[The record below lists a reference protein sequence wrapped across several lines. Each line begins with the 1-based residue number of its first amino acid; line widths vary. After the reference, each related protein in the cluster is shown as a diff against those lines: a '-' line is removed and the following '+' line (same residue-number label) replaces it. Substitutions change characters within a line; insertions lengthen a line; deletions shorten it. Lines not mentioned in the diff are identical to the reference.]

1 MGFVKNLRLFPC
13 FILMQNRAIK
23 KMSFNV
29 LKQKE
34 ADFKKGLKLAFFSK
48 GLEHGFCRKIKTFF
62 KIFVWFKLNEKKVFG
77 EVPERMEVFLD

>member
-1 MGFVKNLRLFPC
+1 MDFVKNLRLFPY

-34 ADFKKGLKLAFFSK
+34 AEFKIGQLKNCIFSRGLD
-48 GLEHGFCRKIKTFF
+48 HGFCRKIKTFSKF
-62 KIFVWFKLNEKKVFG
+62 SFDLK
-77 EVPERMEVFLD
+77 

>member
-13 FILMQNRAIK
+13 FIWMQNRAIK

-34 ADFKKGLKLAFFSK
+34 AEFKKGLKFAFFQKDWTMVLLKKLRLFPSFV
-48 GLEHGFCRKIKTFF
+48 LMQNRAIKS
-62 KIFVWFKLNEKKVFG
+62 VV
-77 EVPERMEVFLD
+77 

>member
-13 FILMQNRAIK
+13 FIVIQNRAIK

-34 ADFKKGLKLAFFSK
+34 ADFKKGLKFAFFQR
-48 GLEHGFCRKIKTFF
+48 G
-62 KIFVWFKLNEKKVFG
+62 
-77 EVPERMEVFLD
+77 

>member
-1 MGFVKNLRLFPC
+1 MGFIKNLRLFPR

-34 ADFKKGLKLAFFSK
+34 ADFKKGLKLAFFQR
-48 GLEHGFCRKIKTFF
+48 G
-62 KIFVWFKLNEKKVFG
+62 
-77 EVPERMEVFLD
+77 